1 MRKFII
7 VIIITNII
15 CYLSVSIFNLSFNLL
30 KWNKES
36 IKAYTILFGFLN
48 LVFVLIYL
56 VDFLFS
62 DENKGKIR

>member
-1 MRKFII
+1 M
-7 VIIITNII
+7 
-15 CYLSVSIFNLSFNLL
+15 SFNLL

-56 VDFLFS
+56 VDFLSS

>member
-15 CYLSVSIFNLSFNLL
+15 CYLIVSIFNLSFNLL

-36 IKAYTILFGFLN
+36 REAYAILFGFLN
-48 LVFVLIYL
+48 LIFVLIYL
-56 VDFLFS
+56 IDFLFS

>member
-36 IKAYTILFGFLN
+36 REAYTILF
-48 LVFVLIYL
+48 VLIYL
-56 VDFLFS
+56 IDFLFS